1 MATKF
6 TDLQCWQLADRLRA
20 EVHAIC
26 AQAQVAERRRFCDGF
41 TEAAGSVCRN
51 ISEGFARFESGSIV
65 QFFGYALASL
75 SEVEDYLREC
85 STREFIAP
93 ARFEADLELLEHARA
108 TTLRFKRYHE
118 EKRSHARGRSPDR
131 NRRPGSGHRT

>member
-51 ISEGFARFESGSIV
+51 ISEGFARFDSASIV
-65 QFFGYALASL
+65 QFFTYALASL
-75 SEVEDYLREC
+75 SEVEDYLRE
-85 STREFIAP
+85 SLTRKFIDT
-93 ARFEADLELLEHARA
+93 ARLDADLELLEHARA

-118 EKRSHARGRSPDR
+118 SKRKRARE
-131 NRRPGSGHRT
+131 GSAADHKPH